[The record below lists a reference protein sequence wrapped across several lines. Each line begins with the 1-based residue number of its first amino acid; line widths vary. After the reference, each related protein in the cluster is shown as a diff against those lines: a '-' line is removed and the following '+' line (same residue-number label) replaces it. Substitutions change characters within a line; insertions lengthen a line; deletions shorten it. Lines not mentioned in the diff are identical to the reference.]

1 MAEATLNDVTAML
14 QMQNEE
20 QGKTTSA
27 VTALVQRIQG
37 LIDIQKR
44 SILDE
49 AETRREAGRN
59 GGAEPPS
66 ATDAA
71 VTAPLLTVTLAVAP
85 SHVDPLALSSLTL

>member
-1 MAEATLNDVTAML
+1 MAATLNDVTAIL

-27 VTALVQRIQG
+27 VVALVQRIQG

-49 AETRREAGRN
+49 AEARREAGRDR
-59 GGAEPPS
+59 GAEPPS
-66 ATDAA
+66 ATGGMGA
-71 VTAPLLTVTLAVAP
+71 VG
-85 SHVDPLALSSLTL
+85 S